1 MLNYKKEYL
10 NILLGAVLIGLMY
23 HTPSFLMD
31 VTTNMLGRLTLVIV
45 LAYLVLRCDFSCA
58 VIFALIIIVLFHN
71 TVEGFKEGKDDEKKK
86 KSEGE
91 DEEDEEDENEDEE
104 DEESAK
110 DQAKGVVADTGAAF
124 GADTEQSIKT
134 PGDLLL
140 AAKKNGD
147 GVTKEV
153 GPLEDEKK
161 EGFLGM
167 NLAKHVLSKKGLD
180 SLRDN
185 LFSNVID
192 MDRYLKTSA
201 ERNSISASK
210 DHH

>member
-58 VIFALIIIVLFHN
+58 VIFAIIIIVLFHN
-71 TVEGFKEGKDDEKKK
+71 TVEGFKEGKDDDKKKK
-86 KSEGE
+86 KSKDDDEEDEDE
-91 DEEDEEDENEDEE
+91 DEEDED
-104 DEESAK
+104 SAK
-110 DQAKGVVADTGAAF
+110 DQAKGVVSDTGAAF
-124 GADTEQSIKT
+124 GADTEQSINT
-134 PGDLLL
+134 PVDLLV

>member
-10 NILLGAVLIGLMY
+10 NILLGVVLIGLMY

-31 VTTNMLGRLTLVIV
+31 VTTNMLGRLSLVIV

-58 VIFALIIIVLFHN
+58 VIFSIIIIVLFHN
-71 TVEGFKEGKDDEKKK
+71 TVEGFKEGKDDDKKKK
-86 KSEGE
+86 KSKDE
-91 DEEDEEDENEDEE
+91 DEEDEDEDEE
-104 DEESAK
+104 DEDSAK
-110 DQAKGVVADTGAAF
+110 DQAKGVVSDTGAAF
-124 GADTEQSIKT
+124 GADTEQSINT
-134 PGDLLL
+134 PVDLLV

-167 NLAKHVLSKKGLD
+167 NLAKHVLSKKGLN

>member
-58 VIFALIIIVLFHN
+58 VIFAIIIIVLFHN
-71 TVEGFKEGKDDEKKK
+71 TVEGFKEGKDDDKKKK
-86 KSEGE
+86 KSKDE
-91 DEEDEEDENEDEE
+91 DEEDEDEE
-104 DEESAK
+104 DEDSAK
-110 DQAKGVVADTGAAF
+110 DQAKGVVSDTGAAF
-124 GADTEQSIKT
+124 GADTEQTIKT
-134 PGDLLL
+134 PGDLLV

-153 GPLEDEKK
+153 GPLDEEEGKK